1 MELRQLQTFVQ
12 AAQLQSFSRAALQ
25 LGYSQS
31 AVTVQIRML
40 EKELGTRLFD
50 RMGKQVV
57 LTAQGRKFLEHANTI
72 LYEVNRT
79 CLSMHED
86 EELKNPLH
94 IGTIESLC
102 TAKFPAIVS
111 QFRERYPQVK
121 FQITV
126 GTPEELIRMME
137 HDLLD
142 MIYILDAPRWNENW
156 VKAMEVAEPIV
167 FVASPSFGN
176 EKHICS
182 GADGETVQHTGTDGE
197 TVQRTGPDGQTEL
210 CIGHKTL
217 DEILQEP
224 FFLTEKN
231 ANYRQAL
238 DQYLASCHRSL
249 SPVLEISD
257 TAFIIQMLEQS
268 RGLSFLPL
276 FAVQRQIRAGTLA
289 VVEVD
294 NVEISM
300 YRQIFYHKNKF
311 KTREMEK
318 FIAFASEGSIL

>member
-1 MELRQLQTFVQ
+1 MELRQLQTFIQ
-12 AAQLQSFSRAALQ
+12 AAQLQSFSKAAMQ

-31 AVTVQIRML
+31 AITVQIRML

-57 LTAQGRKFLEHANTI
+57 LTAQGKKFLEHANRI

-79 CLSMHED
+79 RLSMHEE

-102 TAKFPAIVS
+102 SAKFPSIVS
-111 QFRERYPQVK
+111 RFRERYPQVK

-142 MIYILDAPRWNENW
+142 LIYILDAPRWSENW

-167 FVASPSFGN
+167 FVASPSFL
-176 EKHICS
+176 E
-182 GADGETVQHTGTDGE
+182 QHFA
-197 TVQRTGPDGQTEL
+197 GQPQIQAANRST
-210 CIGHKTL
+210 TL
-217 DEILQEP
+217 DNILREP

-238 DQYLASCHRSL
+238 DQYLASCHCAL

-257 TAFIIQMLEQS
+257 TAFIIQMLVQS

-276 FAVQRQIRAGTLA
+276 FAVQRQICEGTLA
-289 VVEVD
+289 VVEVEH
-294 NVEISM
+294 VQISM

-311 KTREMEK
+311 KTREMEQ
-318 FIAFASEGSIL
+318 FIVFASEEDARCVDEKFTP

>member
-12 AAQLQSFSRAALQ
+12 AAQLQSFSRAAQQ

-31 AVTVQIRML
+31 AVTVQIRLL

-57 LTAQGRKFLEHANTI
+57 LTAQGKKFLEHANTI

-79 CLSMHED
+79 RLSMYED

-111 QFRERYPQVK
+111 CFRDRYPQVK

-126 GTPEELIRMME
+126 GSPEKLIRMME

-142 MIYILDAPRWNENW
+142 MIDILDAPRWSENW
-156 VKAMEVAEPIV
+156 VKALEWAEPIV
-167 FVASPSFGN
+167 FVSSPSFVEEKGLCGN
-176 EKHICS
+176 N
-182 GADGETVQHTGTDGE
+182 
-197 TVQRTGPDGQTEL
+197 
-210 CIGHKTL
+210 TL
-217 DEILQEP
+217 DQILREP
-224 FFLTEKN
+224 FFLTEKH

-238 DQYLASCHRSL
+238 DQHLASCHRAL
-249 SPVLEISD
+249 TPVLEISD

-276 FAVQRQIRAGTLA
+276 FAVQKQIREGTLT
-289 VVEVD
+289 VIEVD
-294 NVEISM
+294 QVEISM

-311 KTREMEK
+311 KTREMEQ
-318 FIAFASEGSIL
+318 FIAFAREGGECRGTEQRKADTKM

>member
-12 AAQLQSFSRAALQ
+12 AAKLQSFSRAASQ

-50 RMGKQVV
+50 RMGKQVE

-72 LYEVNRT
+72 LYEVDRT
-79 CLSMHED
+79 RLSMHED

-102 TAKFPAIVS
+102 TAKFPSIVS
-111 QFRERYPQVK
+111 RFRERYPQVK

-142 MIYILDAPRWNENW
+142 MIYILDAPRWSENW
-156 VKAMEVAEPIV
+156 VKAMEAAEPVV
-167 FVASPSFGN
+167 FVAAPSFWPRKDGGSGEN
-176 EKHICS
+176 GTEAQGEKHAGATKPCS
-182 GADGETVQHTGTDGE
+182 G
-197 TVQRTGPDGQTEL
+197 
-210 CIGHKTL
+210 KKL
-217 DEILQEP
+217 DEILREP

-257 TAFIIQMLEQS
+257 TAFIIQMLEQGH
-268 RGLSFLPL
+268 GLSFLPL
-276 FAVQRQIRAGTLA
+276 FAVQKQIREGKLA
-289 VVEVD
+289 VIEVD
-294 NVEISM
+294 GVEISM

-311 KTREMEK
+311 KTREMEQ
-318 FIAFASEGSIL
+318 FIAFASEKEE

>member
-1 MELRQLQTFVQ
+1 MCMELRQLQTFVQ
-12 AAQLQSFSRAALQ
+12 AAQQQSFSKAAIQ

-31 AVTVQIRML
+31 AVTVQIRLL

-57 LTAQGRKFLEHANTI
+57 LTAQGRKFLEHANRV
-72 LYEVNRT
+72 LYEVDRT
-79 CLSMHED
+79 RLSMHED

-102 TAKFPAIVS
+102 TSKFPVIVS
-111 QFRERYPQVK
+111 RFRDRHPQVK

-137 HDLLD
+137 QDLLD

-167 FVASPSFGN
+167 FVSSPAFVEEKGFGD
-176 EKHICS
+176 
-182 GADGETVQHTGTDGE
+182 GAA
-197 TVQRTGPDGQTEL
+197 
-210 CIGHKTL
+210 L
-217 DEILQEP
+217 DEILREP
-224 FFLTEKN
+224 FFLTEKH

-238 DQYLASCHRSL
+238 DQHLAACHRAL
-249 SPVLEISD
+249 TPVLEISD

-276 FAVQRQIRAGTLA
+276 FAVQKQIREGKLVAIE
-289 VVEVD
+289 VEHI
-294 NVEISM
+294 EISM

-311 KTREMEK
+311 KTREMEQ
-318 FIAFASEGSIL
+318 FIAIASGGQSNG

>member
-12 AAQLQSFSRAALQ
+12 AAKLQSFSKAAGQ

-31 AVTVQIRML
+31 AVTVQIRLL
-40 EKELGTRLFD
+40 EKELGARLFD
-50 RMGKQVV
+50 RMGKQVI

-79 CLSMHED
+79 RLSMHED

-102 TAKFPAIVS
+102 TAKFPSIVRR
-111 QFRERYPQVK
+111 FRDRYPQVK

-126 GTPEELIRMME
+126 ETPEELIRMME
-137 HDLLD
+137 QDLLD
-142 MIYILDAPRWNENW
+142 MIYILDAPRWSENW
-156 VKAMEVAEPIV
+156 VKAMEIAEPIV
-167 FVASPSFGN
+167 FVASPLFQS
-176 EKHICS
+176 EYDRCP
-182 GADGETVQHTGTDGE
+182 ETAETMEPDIGIGKQPELHTGRKKLE
-197 TVQRTGPDGQTEL
+197 
-210 CIGHKTL
+210 
-217 DEILQEP
+217 EILQAP

-238 DQYLASCHRSL
+238 DQYLASCHHSL

-268 RGLSFLPL
+268 RGFSFLPL
-276 FAVQRQIRAGTLA
+276 FAVQKQIREGTLA
-289 VVEVD
+289 VVEVE
-294 NVEISM
+294 NVEIAM

-311 KTREMEK
+311 KTREMEQ
-318 FIAFASEGSIL
+318 FITFASEEENP

>member
-12 AAQLQSFSRAALQ
+12 AAKLQSFSRAASQ

-50 RMGKQVV
+50 RMGKQVE

-72 LYEVNRT
+72 LYEVDRT
-79 CLSMHED
+79 RLSMHED

-102 TAKFPAIVS
+102 TAKFPSIVS
-111 QFRERYPQVK
+111 RFRERYPQVK

-142 MIYILDAPRWNENW
+142 MIYILDAPRWSENW
-156 VKAMEVAEPIV
+156 VKAMELAEPIV
-167 FVASPSFGN
+167 FVASPSFWSEGSPGTG
-176 EKHICS
+176 K
-182 GADGETVQHTGTDGE
+182 AGETVPCDGLE
-197 TVQRTGPDGQTEL
+197 GWTEAYT
-210 CIGHKTL
+210 GHKTL

-276 FAVQRQIRAGTLA
+276 FAVQKQIREGTLA
-289 VVEVD
+289 VVKVD

-311 KTREMEK
+311 KTREMEQ
-318 FIAFASEGSIL
+318 FIAFASEEENR

>member
-79 CLSMHED
+79 RLSMHED

-111 QFRERYPQVK
+111 RFRERYPQVK

-142 MIYILDAPRWNENW
+142 MIYILDAPRWSENW
-156 VKAMEVAEPIV
+156 VKAMEAAEPIV
-167 FVASPSFGN
+167 FVGSPSFL
-176 EKHICS
+176 EQK
-182 GADGETVQHTGTDGE
+182 
-197 TVQRTGPDGQTEL
+197 
-210 CIGHKTL
+210 KTNTL
-217 DEILQEP
+217 EEILDEP

-276 FAVQRQIRAGTLA
+276 FAVQKQIREGTLA

-294 NVEISM
+294 NVKISM

-311 KTREMEK
+311 KTREMEQ
-318 FIAFASEGSIL
+318 FITFASEEENG

>member
-1 MELRQLQTFVQ
+1 MELRQLQTFIQ
-12 AAQLQSFSRAALQ
+12 AAQLQSFSKAAMQ

-31 AVTVQIRML
+31 AITVQIRML

-57 LTAQGRKFLEHANTI
+57 LTAQGKKFLEHANRI

-79 CLSMHED
+79 RLSMHEE

-102 TAKFPAIVS
+102 SAKFPSIVS
-111 QFRERYPQVK
+111 RFRERYPQVK

-142 MIYILDAPRWNENW
+142 LIYILDAPRWSENW
-156 VKAMEVAEPIV
+156 IKAMEVAEPIV
-167 FVASPSFGN
+167 FVASPSFLEQHFAGQPQIQAGN
-176 EKHICS
+176 RS
-182 GADGETVQHTGTDGE
+182 T
-197 TVQRTGPDGQTEL
+197 
-210 CIGHKTL
+210 TL
-217 DEILQEP
+217 DNILREP

-238 DQYLASCHRSL
+238 DQYLASCHCAL

-276 FAVQRQIRAGTLA
+276 FAVQRQICEGTLA
-289 VVEVD
+289 VVEVEH
-294 NVEISM
+294 VQISM

-311 KTREMEK
+311 KTREMEQ
-318 FIAFASEGSIL
+318 FIAFASEEDARCVDEKFTP

>member
-57 LTAQGRKFLEHANTI
+57 LTAQGQKFLEHANTI
-72 LYEVNRT
+72 LYEVDRT
-79 CLSMHED
+79 RLSMHED

-102 TAKFPAIVS
+102 TAKFPSIVS
-111 QFRERYPQVK
+111 RFRERYPQVK

-142 MIYILDAPRWNENW
+142 MIYILDAPRWSENW
-156 VKAMEVAEPIV
+156 VKAMELAEPIV
-167 FVASPSFGN
+167 FVASPSFWSEGSPGTG
-176 EKHICS
+176 K
-182 GADGETVQHTGTDGE
+182 AGETVPCAGLEGWREACT
-197 TVQRTGPDGQTEL
+197 
-210 CIGHKTL
+210 GHKTL

-276 FAVQRQIRAGTLA
+276 FAVQKQIREGTLA
-289 VVEVD
+289 VVKVD

-311 KTREMEK
+311 KTREMEQ
-318 FIAFASEGSIL
+318 FIAFASEEENR